1 VVPSEPGIAE
11 DSILI
16 AEVHLPAFIGTFCL
30 HTDYSWVL
38 FGTRYPAIGGLLKIS
53 LTIPEA
59 LVVVDCGWSHY
70 GVVFSS
76 LMIEQ
81 LLVSSS

>member
-1 VVPSEPGIAE
+1 M
-11 DSILI
+11 
-16 AEVHLPAFIGTFCL
+16 PAFIGTFCL
-30 HTDYSWVL
+30 RTDYSWVL

-59 LVVVDCGWSHY
+59 LVVVDCGWSLY
-70 GVVFSS
+70 SVVYSS

-81 LLVSSS
+81 FSSLVVVEEGVRVFLSS